1 MISYTEVSSKE
12 FNLLLK
18 KVDDYHTSLMP
29 LLEDRPVSLKEMVD
43 DQFADIL
50 TAMEHYFEKALIATV
65 DALRYDE
72 I

>member
-1 MISYTEVSSKE
+1 MISYAEVSSKE

-18 KVDDYHTSLMP
+18 KLDDYHTSLMS
-29 LLEDRPVSLKEMVD
+29 LLENRSVSLNKMAD

-50 TAMEHYFEKALIATV
+50 TAMEHYFEE
-65 DALRYDE
+65 ALRATFDSLRYGE